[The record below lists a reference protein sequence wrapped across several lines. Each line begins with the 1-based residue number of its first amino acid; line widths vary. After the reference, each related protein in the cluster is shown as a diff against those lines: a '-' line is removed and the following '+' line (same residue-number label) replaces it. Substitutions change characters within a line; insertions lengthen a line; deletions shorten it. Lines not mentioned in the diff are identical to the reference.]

1 MFSKSFELA
10 SPAPARKWLWAEWEG
25 PWAEGLG
32 WWSFP
37 DGRDLRNISPLFHT
51 GTWPLCVFVLQ
62 AKDKDHWVRLFSQ
75 FCSKTANEEEEI
87 VHKLLGDKFKV
98 GFLSWPPL
106 PTPQVAWGDCG
117 YL

>member
-1 MFSKSFELA
+1 M
-10 SPAPARKWLWAEWEG
+10 
-25 PWAEGLG
+25 
-32 WWSFP
+32 
-37 DGRDLRNISPLFHT
+37 RNLSPLFHM
-51 GTWPLCVFVLQ
+51 GTWPSCVFVLQ

-98 GFLSWPPL
+98 GFLPWLLSRAL
-106 PTPQVAWGDCG
+106 QVACGVCG